1 MNQHSLILRYLKKHK
16 KITPYQAFEEL
27 GITKLSTRISE
38 MRAKGIKVQDVWC
51 EDYNRFGER
60 VRYKKYFL

>member
-38 MRAKGIKVQDVWC
+38 LRAKGIKIQDVW
-51 EDYNRFGER
+51 
-60 VRYKKYFL
+60 